1 MRIVDLLRELRE
13 TRALTVVMV
22 SHDLAVVAALCQ
34 EVAVLERG
42 RIVER
47 GDAAQVLGAPRH
59 AYTRRLIDSI
69 PRLPSPAS

>member
-34 EVAVLERG
+34 EAAVLERG
-42 RIVER
+42 RIVSGGTPLR
-47 GDAAQVLGAPRH
+47 CWAPPGTP
-59 AYTRRLIDSI
+59 TRDG
-69 PRLPSPAS
+69 